1 VRARVG
7 KEQGLIRIAIRI
19 STKLHRD
26 LETMA
31 KATDRSLNYEITM
44 RLKASIKLDEILDAK
59 TPTETLEL
67 VDKLRLRMRDLRL
80 SGEEHD

>member
-1 VRARVG
+1 
-7 KEQGLIRIAIRI
+7 
-19 STKLHRD
+19 
-26 LETMA
+26 MA